1 MEQLGLAMMP
11 LFHLMSSG
19 LTSGTTRGTSGS
31 ILHALEL
38 SITTT
43 PLDAAIGANF
53 SLVEPPAENSAIS
66 ISLSKEFSVNSSITY
81 SLPMNVTLEPALRAE
96 AIR

>member
-1 MEQLGLAMMP
+1 MEQLGFAMIP
-11 LFHLMSSG
+11 LFHLISSG

-38 SITTT
+38 STTTT
-43 PLDAAIGANF
+43 PLEAAMGANF
-53 SLVEPPAENSAIS
+53 SLVEPPAEKSAMS
-66 ISLSKEFSVNSSITY
+66 ISLSNEFSVSSSMIY
-81 SLPMNVTLEPALRAE
+81 SLPINSIFCPALLAD